1 MGNRSAKEIGEEL
14 YRLMLEQM
22 ESLKKETF
30 LQLTGEEIRQQQE
43 RLQRIREVSA
53 DFLAALRRN
62 EPSL

>member
-14 YRLMLEQM
+14 YRLMREQM
-22 ESLKKETF
+22 QSLKKETF
-30 LQLTGEEIRQQQE
+30 LGLTGEEIRQQQE

-53 DFLAALRRN
+53 EFLAALQRN